1 MPVFFLA
8 ESPEHRSLVGHSS
21 QGHKESDIT
30 QHTCL
35 MNLYTVLLSGS
46 TNLHSH
52 QQCRRS
58 LFSPLSLHHLLF
70 VDFLMMAI
78 LTGMSW
84 YFMAGLIQIS
94 QIISD
99 IEHLF
104 MCLLGICRFSLF
116 LMNFTVLRSILHS
129 VPSISISFLFI
140 QRLNWGYGFCWARSQ
155 R

>member
-1 MPVFFLA
+1 MNIT
-8 ESPEHRSLVGHSS
+8 GHVSF
-21 QGHKESDIT
+21 Q
-30 QHTCL
+30 
-35 MNLYTVLLSGS
+35 VLSGYMS
-46 TNLHSH
+46 RSGIAGSYSSSIFRFLRNLHAVPHSCCTNLRSH
-52 QQCRRS
+52 QQCRKVPSSPHS
-58 LFSPLSLHHLLF
+58 LQHLLF
-70 VDFLMMAI
+70 IDFLMMAI